1 MICPFELMEKKMLSR
16 LYSVVGVID
25 KCDTKE
31 ERVRLF
37 NRAIRF
43 LESCKSIEEEE

>member
-1 MICPFELMEKKMLSR
+1 MTYPFELMEKKMLSR